1 MALVSIENG
10 VRHALRLLKKCPEKG
25 GVQIFSYKRNR
36 SITVTK
42 GISGSFVV
50 REEGYHSEI
59 REIDASELSKHLKTR
74 FKREFPRSRKLRI
87 VKTHDDDTS
96 SPRVL
101 KRL

>member
-10 VRHALRLLKKCPEKG
+10 VRHALRLLKKCPEKS

-42 GISGSFVV
+42 TITGSYVV
-50 REEGYHSEI
+50 KEEGYLSET
-59 REIDASELSKHLKTR
+59 REIDASELAKNLKTR

-87 VKTHDDDTS
+87 VMAHDEDSS

-101 KRL
+101 KKL